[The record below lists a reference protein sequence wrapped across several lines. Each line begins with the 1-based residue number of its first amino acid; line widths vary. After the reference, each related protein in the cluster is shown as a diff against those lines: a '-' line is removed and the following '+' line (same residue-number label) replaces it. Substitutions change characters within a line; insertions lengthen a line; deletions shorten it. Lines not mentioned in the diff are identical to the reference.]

1 MKIKIIQLKQK
12 YFLTLKPKTITIF
25 GVLLGSLLIAIL
37 AQISIHIPFS
47 PVPITGQTIG
57 ILIVGGILGARR
69 GLFSVIAYL
78 SEGILGFPVFA
89 NMSAGF
95 SVLLGPTG
103 GYLWSFLPAVI
114 IIGYI
119 SKKDITN
126 KYIPSF
132 ISCLAV
138 TFFIL
143 IFGTLYLSLFLGL
156 NQAFIMGFYPFIFVG
171 IIKSFISAS
180 IITSYKKLT

>member
-1 MKIKIIQLKQK
+1 MKTKLIELKQK
-12 YFLTLKPKTITIF
+12 YFLTLNPKTITIF
-25 GVLLGSLLIAIL
+25 GILLGSLLIAIL

-57 ILIVGGILGARR
+57 VLIIGGIFGPRK
-69 GLFSVIAYL
+69 GLLSVIAYL

-103 GYLWSFLPAVI
+103 GYLWSFLPAVS
-114 IIGYI
+114 IIGYL
-119 SKKDITN
+119 SKKNITN
-126 KYIPSF
+126 KHILSF
-132 ISCLAV
+132 LSCLSV

-143 IFGTLYLSLFLGL
+143 IFGTFYLSLFLGL
-156 NQAFIMGFYPFIFVG
+156 NKAFTMGFLPFIIVG

-180 IITSYKKLT
+180 IITFYKKLN